1 MPEYVWIY
9 INMPEYAWIWSNWKF
24 LLAYDNPFYG
34 FNNFSRKNKE
44 KKSQNWEVSS
54 GRARAFFLFLFWAK
68 LNNNVHMYA

>member
-9 INMPEYAWIWSNWKF
+9 INLPEYAWIWSKF

-34 FNNFSRKNKE
+34 FNNFSWKNKE

-68 LNNNVHMYA
+68 LNNNVHMYT